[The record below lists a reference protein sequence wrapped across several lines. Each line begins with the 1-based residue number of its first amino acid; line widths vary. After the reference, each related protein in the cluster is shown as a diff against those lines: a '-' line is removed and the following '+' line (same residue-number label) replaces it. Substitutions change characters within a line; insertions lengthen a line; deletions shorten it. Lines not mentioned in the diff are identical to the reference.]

1 VNNQTINSFNEEVS
15 GGQYVKTVFSYVKP
29 YKWPIAIALILML
42 IELSVELVQP
52 LIIAKIIDE
61 GIMQGDETVIWK
73 WGGVMMLM
81 AFVAF
86 FAGATNSFF
95 ASHASQSFGFD
106 VRSALFKQVQQ
117 FTVATFTKF
126 PTAGL
131 ITRLTSDVTM
141 VQNVL
146 FMSLRIMLRAPLLV
160 IGSVIMAFIVNA
172 YLAMFLVIGAPF
184 LLFFL
189 YFMVKKGVSYFALVQ
204 VRLDRVN
211 RVLQEN
217 LQAVRLVKAYL
228 RGKFE
233 STRFEKVSNLLKMD
247 TVKALRVMEII
258 MPLLLLVMNVS
269 VLAVLWFGAREI
281 QTNNAQIGELVAI
294 VNYAMRMTGAFT
306 MFAFIIM
313 AFARAKASAER
324 MEEVLLVNEG
334 LELDEDSGKMK
345 GTPVGEINFQN
356 VTFTYPNTAEAVLKN
371 ISFNVKSGEKLAI
384 MGATGAGKSTLL
396 QLIPRFFEASQGSVT
411 VDGKDVNKWS
421 LDQLRQAI
429 GLVPQQSLLFTGSI
443 YQNLAWGKMEA
454 SKEELQL
461 AAKQAQIHTSIEQ
474 FAKGYDTRVGQ
485 KGVNLSGGQKQ
496 RLSIARALVRKP
508 EILLLDD
515 STSALDVKTEAALW
529 GALEKQ
535 QATMLVV
542 TQKIVTA
549 KGADRILLLDNGHI
563 SAYGPHEE
571 LLKTSDLYR
580 QIVESQQQQE
590 VPAHATD
597 SI

>member
-1 VNNQTINSFNEEVS
+1 M
-15 GGQYVKTVFSYVKP
+15 KTVFSYVKP
-29 YKWPIAIALILML
+29 YKWPIAIALFLML
-42 IELSVELVQP
+42 IELSVELIQP
-52 LIIAKIIDE
+52 LIIAKIIDD
-61 GIMQGDETVIWK
+61 GIMKEDVSVIWT

-81 AFVAF
+81 AIIAF
-86 FAGATNSFF
+86 LSGATNSFF

-106 VRSALFKQVQQ
+106 VRTALFKQVQQ

-184 LLFFL
+184 LIFFL
-189 YFMVKKGVSYFALVQ
+189 YFMVKKGVSYFSLVQ

-228 RGKFE
+228 RGTFE
-233 STRFEKVSNLLKMD
+233 SSRFEKVSNLLKMD

-258 MPLLLLVMNVS
+258 LPLLLLVMNIS
-269 VLAVLWFGAREI
+269 LLAVLWFGASEI
-281 QTNNAQIGELVAI
+281 KSNNAQIGELVAI
-294 VNYAMRMTGAFT
+294 VNYALRMTGAFS

-313 AFARAKASAER
+313 AVARAKASAER
-324 MEEVLLVNEG
+324 MEEVLLVNKG
-334 LELDEDSGKMK
+334 LERDEETGKMHDA
-345 GTPVGEINFQN
+345 TEGEISFHN
-356 VTFTYPNTAEAVLKN
+356 VSFFYPNAPEPVLKN
-371 ISFNVKSGEKLAI
+371 ISFDVQSGEKLAI

-396 QLIPRFFEASQGSVT
+396 QLIPRFFEATTGSVK

-443 YQNLAWGKMEA
+443 YQNLAWGKIEA
-454 SKEELQL
+454 STEELQH

-529 GALEKQ
+529 EALDKEE
-535 QATMLVV
+535 ATMLVV
-542 TQKIVTA
+542 TQKIRTA
-549 KGADRILLLDNGHI
+549 KGADRVLLLDNGQI
-563 SAYGPHEE
+563 AAYGSHEE
-571 LLKTSDLYR
+571 LLETSDLYR
-580 QIVESQQQQE
+580 QIAESQQEQE

>member
-1 VNNQTINSFNEEVS
+1 
-15 GGQYVKTVFSYVKP
+15 VKTVFSYVKP
-29 YKWPIAIALILML
+29 YKWPIAIALFLML
-42 IELSVELVQP
+42 TELAVELIQP
-52 LIIAKIIDE
+52 LIIAKIIDD
-61 GIMQGDETVIWK
+61 GIMQNDQTVIWT

-81 AFVAF
+81 ALLAF
-86 FAGATNSFF
+86 LSGATNSFF

-117 FTVATFTKF
+117 FSIATFTRF

-160 IGSVIMAFIVNA
+160 IGSVIAAFMINA

-184 LLFFL
+184 LIIFL
-189 YFMVKKGVSYFALVQ
+189 YIMVKKGVSYFSLVQ

-211 RVLQEN
+211 RVMQEN

-228 RGKFE
+228 RGTYE
-233 STRFEKVSNLLKMD
+233 SSRFEKVSGLLKMD
-247 TVKALRVMEII
+247 TMKALRIMEII
-258 MPLLLLVMNVS
+258 LPLLLFVMNVS
-269 VLAVLWFGAREI
+269 LLAVLWFGAREI

-294 VNYAMRMTGAFT
+294 VNYAMRMTGAFS

-334 LELDEDSGKMK
+334 LERNEESGKMK
-345 GTPVGEINFQN
+345 DITEGEISFRN
-356 VTFTYPNTAEAVLKN
+356 VSFTYPNTSEPVLKN
-371 ISFNVKSGEKLAI
+371 ISFDVKSGEKLAI

-396 QLIPRFFEASQGSVT
+396 QLIPRFFEVKNGSVM

-421 LDQLRQAI
+421 LEQLRQAI

-443 YQNLAWGKMEA
+443 YQNLAWGKIEA
-454 SKEELQL
+454 TTDELEH
-461 AAKQAQIHTSIEQ
+461 AAKQAQIHSSVEQ
-474 FAKGYDTRVGQ
+474 FAKGYDTKVGQ

-515 STSALDVKTEAALW
+515 STSALDVKTESALW
-529 GALEKQ
+529 AALEKEE
-535 QATMLVV
+535 ATMLVV
-542 TQKIVTA
+542 TQKIRTA
-549 KGADRILLLDNGHI
+549 KGADKILLLDNGQI
-563 SAYGPHEE
+563 AAYGTHEE
-571 LLKTSDLYR
+571 LLKSSDLYR
-580 QIVESQQQQE
+580 QIAESQQEQE
-590 VPAHATD
+590 VDIDA
-597 SI
+597 

>member
-1 VNNQTINSFNEEVS
+1 MR
-15 GGQYVKTVFSYVKP
+15 TVFSYVKP
-29 YKWPIAIALILML
+29 YKWPIAIALVLML
-42 IELSVELVQP
+42 IELSVELIQP
-52 LIIAKIIDE
+52 LIIAKIIDD
-61 GIMQGDETVIWK
+61 GIMKEDVSVIWT

-81 AFVAF
+81 AILAF
-86 FAGATNSFF
+86 LSGATNSFF

-106 VRSALFKQVQQ
+106 VRTALFKQVQQ

-184 LLFFL
+184 LIFFL

-233 STRFEKVSNLLKMD
+233 SSRFEKVSNLLKMD

-258 MPLLLLVMNVS
+258 LPLLLFVMNIS
-269 VLAVLWFGAREI
+269 LLAVLWFGASEI
-281 QTNNAQIGELVAI
+281 KSNNAQIGELVAI
-294 VNYAMRMTGAFT
+294 VNYAMRMTGAFS

-324 MEEVLLVNEG
+324 MEEVLLVNKG
-334 LELDEDSGKMK
+334 LERDENTGKMHEAAE
-345 GTPVGEINFQN
+345 GEISFHH
-356 VTFTYPNTAEAVLKN
+356 VTFSYPNSSEPVLKN
-371 ISFNVKSGEKLAI
+371 ISFNIKSGEKLAI

-396 QLIPRFFEASQGSVT
+396 QLIPRFFEASSGSVK

-443 YQNLAWGKMEA
+443 YQNLAWGKVQA
-454 SKEELQL
+454 STEELQH

-474 FAKGYDTRVGQ
+474 FAKGYETRVGQ

-529 GALEKQ
+529 EALDKEE
-535 QATMLVV
+535 ATMVVV
-542 TQKIVTA
+542 TQKIRTA
-549 KGADRILLLDNGHI
+549 KGADRVLLLDNGEI
-563 SAYGPHEE
+563 AAYGSHEE
-571 LLKTSDLYR
+571 LLETSDLYR
-580 QIVESQQQQE
+580 QIAESQQEQE

>member
-1 VNNQTINSFNEEVS
+1 MR
-15 GGQYVKTVFSYVKP
+15 TVFSYVKP
-29 YKWPIAIALILML
+29 YKWPIAIALVLML
-42 IELSVELVQP
+42 IELSVELIQP
-52 LIIAKIIDE
+52 LIIAKIIDD
-61 GIMQGDETVIWK
+61 GIMKEDVSVIWT

-81 AFVAF
+81 AILAF
-86 FAGATNSFF
+86 LSGATNSFF

-106 VRSALFKQVQQ
+106 VRTALFKQVQQ

-184 LLFFL
+184 LIFFL

-233 STRFEKVSNLLKMD
+233 SSRFEKVSNLLKMD

-258 MPLLLLVMNVS
+258 LPLLLFVMNIS
-269 VLAVLWFGAREI
+269 LLAVLWFGASEI
-281 QTNNAQIGELVAI
+281 KSNNAQIGELVAI
-294 VNYAMRMTGAFT
+294 VNYAMRMTGAFS

-324 MEEVLLVNEG
+324 MEEVLLVNKG
-334 LELDEDSGKMK
+334 LERDENTGKMHEAAE
-345 GTPVGEINFQN
+345 GEISFHN
-356 VTFTYPNTAEAVLKN
+356 VTFSYPNSSEPVLKN
-371 ISFNVKSGEKLAI
+371 ISFNIKSGEKLAI

-396 QLIPRFFEASQGSVT
+396 QLIPRFFEASSGCVK

-443 YQNLAWGKMEA
+443 YQNLAWGKVEA
-454 SKEELQL
+454 STEELQH

-474 FAKGYDTRVGQ
+474 FAKGYETRVGQ

-529 GALEKQ
+529 EALDKEE
-535 QATMLVV
+535 ATMVVV
-542 TQKIVTA
+542 TQKIRTA
-549 KGADRILLLDNGHI
+549 KGADRVLLLDNGEI
-563 SAYGPHEE
+563 AAYGSHDE
-571 LLKTSDLYR
+571 LLETSDLYR
-580 QIVESQQQQE
+580 QIAESQQEQE